1 MNTILVVDDDA
12 AITEVLDEILSVEG
26 YRTVVAENGA
36 EGLERARSHSPELVL
51 LDLMMPVM
59 DGWQMLAAMQRDP
72 ALRRIPVVVM
82 SAAPPARGTLPCV
95 ALLHKPFQL
104 ESLLDAIANA
114 LDAHGAEQ
122 PSADGP

>member
-12 AITEVLDEILSVEG
+12 AITEVLEEILAVEG
-26 YRTVVAENGA
+26 YRAVLAENGA
-36 EGLERARSHSPELVL
+36 QGLSRLRDSSPDLVL

-72 ALRRIPVVVM
+72 AMRRIPVVVM

-95 ALLHKPFQL
+95 ALLQKPFPL
-104 ESLLDAIANA
+104 ESLLDVVAVA
-114 LDAHGAEQ
+114 LRREDSSRSSLS
-122 PSADGP
+122 P